1 MMGARM
7 IRWYLRRRGV
17 PEDMLR
23 RVEAMQGVDDGFW
36 LLLLRFL
43 VEHGL
48 PALIEF
54 LRSLLDDGS
63 RAMPPELTT

>member
-1 MMGARM
+1 MGGRM

-17 PEDMLR
+17 PEDLLR
-23 RVEAMQGVDDGFW
+23 RVEAMQGVEDGFW

-54 LRSLLDDGS
+54 LRSLLDDVAS
-63 RAMPPELTT
+63 TVPPEIRT